1 MTNFANELRAALESS
16 VAKFSYR
23 KVNGEIR
30 EAVGTRNL
38 SLIPT
43 DCRPKWEIQD
53 PNIDK
58 AVVYYDFDESDYRSI
73 SVAANTY

>member
-1 MTNFANELRAALESS
+1 MPNFANELRAALESS
-16 VAKFSYR
+16 VLKFSYR
-23 KVNGEIR
+23 KVNGVTR

-43 DCRPKWEIQD
+43 ECRPKWEIQD

-58 AVVYYDFDESDYRSI
+58 AVVYYDFDESDFRSI

>member
-1 MTNFANELRAALESS
+1 MTNFANELRATLESS

-23 KVNGEIR
+23 KVNGEMR
-30 EAVGTRNL
+30 EAVGTRNT
-38 SLIPT
+38 SLIPSE
-43 DCRPKWEIQD
+43 CRPKWEIQD

-58 AVVYYDFDESDYRSI
+58 AVVYYDFDESEFRSI

>member
-1 MTNFANELRAALESS
+1 MTNFAEELRATLESS
-16 VAKFSYR
+16 VAKFTYL
-23 KVNGEIR
+23 KKDGEVR

-43 DCRPKWEIQD
+43 ECRPKWEIQD

>member
-1 MTNFANELRAALESS
+1 MPNFANELRATLENS
-16 VAKFSYR
+16 VAKFTYR
-23 KVNGEIR
+23 KVNGELR

-43 DCRPKWEIQD
+43 ECRPKWEIQD

>member
-1 MTNFANELRAALESS
+1 MPNFANELRATLESS
-16 VAKFSYR
+16 VLKFSYR
-23 KVNGEIR
+23 KVNGEMR

-43 DCRPKWEIQD
+43 ECRPKWEIQD

-58 AVVYYDFDESDYRSI
+58 AVVYYDFDESDFRSI

>member
-1 MTNFANELRAALESS
+1 MTNFAEELRATLESS

-23 KVNGEIR
+23 KKDGEMR

-43 DCRPKWEIQD
+43 ECRPKWEIQD

>member
-1 MTNFANELRAALESS
+1 MPNFANELRATLESS
-16 VAKFSYR
+16 VAKFTYR
-23 KVNGEIR
+23 KVNGELR

-43 DCRPKWEIQD
+43 ECRPKWEIQD